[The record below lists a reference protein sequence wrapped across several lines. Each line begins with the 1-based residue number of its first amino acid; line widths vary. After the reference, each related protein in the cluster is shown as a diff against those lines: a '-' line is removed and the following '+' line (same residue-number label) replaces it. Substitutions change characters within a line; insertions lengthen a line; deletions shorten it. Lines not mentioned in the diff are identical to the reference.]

1 VATRLLYLILLRLV
15 GWLALLARSEQAKEA
30 EILVLRHEV
39 AVLRRQIAR
48 PKVDWADRAMFAAL
62 TELLPRELRGH
73 RLVTPGTLLGWHR
86 RLVARHWRY
95 PNRPG
100 RPPVPLEIRELV
112 TRLARENP
120 RWGYRRIQ
128 GELIRL
134 GHRVS
139 EGTIRRILS
148 SAGLG
153 PAPRRDSSTWREFLH
168 SQGSG
173 LLACDF
179 FHVDTVLLRRIYVF
193 FVIEIDTRRVHIL
206 GVTAHPT
213 GEWVAQQ
220 ARNLLMDLEDRVG
233 KFRFLIRD
241 RDAKFTTAF
250 DTLFTATG
258 MRIIKTPIQAPRAN
272 AYAERFVGTVRR
284 ECLDHLLIAGERHLR
299 VVLAEFQTHYNDNR
313 PHQGRQQRPPNHTA
327 HQTSDPTA
335 RIHHKQ
341 VLGGLINEYHRA
353 A

>member
-1 VATRLLYLILLRLV
+1 MATRLLYLILLRLV

-148 SAGLG
+148 SAGSVRHHGATAAPGASSCTARG
-153 PAPRRDSSTWREFLH
+153 PGCWRATSSTL
-168 SQGSG
+168 
-173 LLACDF
+173 
-179 FHVDTVLLRRIYVF
+179 
-193 FVIEIDTRRVHIL
+193 
-206 GVTAHPT
+206 
-213 GEWVAQQ
+213 
-220 ARNLLMDLEDRVG
+220 
-233 KFRFLIRD
+233 
-241 RDAKFTTAF
+241 
-250 DTLFTATG
+250 
-258 MRIIKTPIQAPRAN
+258 TPCCCA
-272 AYAERFVGTVRR
+272 VS
-284 ECLDHLLIAGERHLR
+284 
-299 VVLAEFQTHYNDNR
+299 
-313 PHQGRQQRPPNHTA
+313 
-327 HQTSDPTA
+327 TSSS
-335 RIHHKQ
+335 
-341 VLGGLINEYHRA
+341 
-353 A
+353 